1 MLFAQFT
8 HGPHLTIT
16 FKNRLQLTRLHVGQN
31 PGKVQYK
38 RSQIIILGC
47 ILIFLESLSLQINI
61 MDYVVPWDGA
71 YRLQNVGYPEQN
83 IGLNT
88 YGVIEVV
95 GCRVNSS
102 SPYMTAL
109 PWEVKADSVGERSKI
124 TIKYND
130 HYIGAESKRVTSDST
145 TPYEW
150 ELSYREVGRWAI
162 QDSASGA
169 YLYMPDGAEGT
180 RVTLLYEPIGDMGY
194 WRFVPIRPPSN

>member
-1 MLFAQFT
+1 
-8 HGPHLTIT
+8 
-16 FKNRLQLTRLHVGQN
+16 
-31 PGKVQYK
+31 
-38 RSQIIILGC
+38 
-47 ILIFLESLSLQINI
+47 

-71 YRLQNVGYPEQN
+71 YRLQSVYYPEQN

-88 YGVIEVV
+88 FGVIEVV

-109 PWEVKADSVGERSKI
+109 PWEIKADSVGERSKI
-124 TIKYND
+124 TIKYKD
-130 HYIGAESKRVTSDST
+130 HYIGAKSQRVTAYNT

-150 ELSYREVGRWAI
+150 ELAYRDVGKWVI
-162 QDSASGA
+162 QDPDSSA

-180 RVTLLYEPIGDMGY
+180 EVTLTYEPIGDMGC